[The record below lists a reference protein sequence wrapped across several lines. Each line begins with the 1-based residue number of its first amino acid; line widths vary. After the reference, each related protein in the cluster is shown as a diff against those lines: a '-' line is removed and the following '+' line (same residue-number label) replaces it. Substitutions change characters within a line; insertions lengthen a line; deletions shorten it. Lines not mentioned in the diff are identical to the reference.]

1 MKIKELCEN
10 TASGI
15 AATNNGF
22 AGGGIGMQKRMK
34 TKKKRKAQEDAPPGR
49 EKQVKKLKKKFDDP
63 GAPYAI
69 AWAQHNKHG
78 KPKKK

>member
-1 MKIKELCEN
+1 MKIKDLCEN
-10 TASGI
+10 TAAMVAS
-15 AATNNGF
+15 TNNGF

-34 TKKKRKAQEDAPPGR
+34 TKKKRKVGEKAPPGR
-49 EKQVKKLKKKFDDP
+49 EKQVKKLKGKFDDP

>member
-1 MKIKELCEN
+1 MKIKDLCEN
-10 TASGI
+10 TASAI
-15 AATNNGF
+15 ASTNNGF
-22 AGGGIGMQKRMK
+22 VGGGIGMQKRMK